1 MLRNPL
7 SSALIVRR
15 LAGALTLACA
25 AGVAGACDDP
35 LALRATT
42 AVQSDTL
49 VAFAMSGTPVSF
61 PSAYNSSSGVVVR
74 VDPFILFDVAFDL
87 QGSGSVKLIP
97 ARLVSS
103 TRQLGN
109 GQVAATQRV
118 GLQIVNGTFESI
130 GKAPGGGYKYDSTVT
145 VTAGQTV
152 VVEVA
157 SDACQFSLAQL
168 LFAKIVVDSVKADT
182 RQVYFRATRDP
193 NCGFRS
199 FAPGVPKD

>member
-1 MLRNPL
+1 MPIHQL
-7 SSALIVRR
+7 SSVMIARR
-15 LAGALTLACA
+15 LSAVMALVCA

-87 QGSGSVKLIP
+87 QGSGSIKLIP

-118 GLQIVNGTFESI
+118 GLQVMTGTFESVR
-130 GKAPGGGYKYDSTVT
+130 KAPGGGYKYDSTVT
-145 VTAGQTV
+145 VTPGQTV

-168 LFAKIVVDSVKADT
+168 LYAKVVVDSVKADS
-182 RQVYFRATRDP
+182 RQVFFRATRDP
-193 NCGFRS
+193 NCGFKS